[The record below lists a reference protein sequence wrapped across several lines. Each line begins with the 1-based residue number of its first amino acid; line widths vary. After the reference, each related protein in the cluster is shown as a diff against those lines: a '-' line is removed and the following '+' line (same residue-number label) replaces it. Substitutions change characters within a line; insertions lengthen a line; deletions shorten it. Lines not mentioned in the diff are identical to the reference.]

1 MWPTEKRLVML
12 EEKTLSGVSLL
23 MVVAGVL
30 FQAREER
37 EGGRESH
44 KCP

>member
-1 MWPTEKRLVML
+1 ML

-30 FQAREER
+30 FQAREEK
-37 EGGRESH
+37 GGGGGES
-44 KCP
+44 